1 MDPKLK
7 AILAR
12 RKERAEGNVSH
23 ESHDI
28 RIDEN
33 SGSRWERS
41 SMNGSTEPAGGFEE
55 QMGRR
60 REVSERHERSINSQN
75 SFDPE
80 LLHFEQSRASVF
92 SQGSFDA
99 EVHLA
104 NNNQDDDDNE
114 GSDDSFDPEQAADTA
129 QSVLTAVQ
137 ETSKLASDA
146 GIDVIEANTGGPAEI
161 PSNEIV
167 EIPSNSLNEFAEQL
181 KNQETKLKKLEL
193 AKQTKEKAEEA
204 VLNDTMARP
213 EHETRNG
220 TAEVGRSRTEEAA
233 EDDSNGAARAQD
245 TQDRAAPQTVPRDD
259 SVSRESL
266 NKRNQSV
273 PLEEPGICRRAGA
286 SDDSQA
292 GASLCVGVR

>member
-1 MDPKLK
+1 M
-7 AILAR
+7 R
-12 RKERAEGNVSH
+12 
-23 ESHDI
+23 
-28 RIDEN
+28 
-33 SGSRWERS
+33 
-41 SMNGSTEPAGGFEE
+41 
-55 QMGRR
+55 Q
-60 REVSERHERSINSQN
+60 
-75 SFDPE
+75 
-80 LLHFEQSRASVF
+80 
-92 SQGSFDA
+92 
-99 EVHLA
+99 
-104 NNNQDDDDNE
+104 
-114 GSDDSFDPEQAADTA
+114 
-129 QSVLTAVQ
+129 
-137 ETSKLASDA
+137 
-146 GIDVIEANTGGPAEI
+146 
-161 PSNEIV
+161 
-167 EIPSNSLNEFAEQL
+167 
-181 KNQETKLKKLEL
+181 
-193 AKQTKEKAEEA
+193 EEA